1 MCSSSW
7 STRAIE
13 QMVVALRVVLQ
24 VLPWGAGSQAGA
36 DVEGTRHEG
45 TLENGGTLI
54 LLMDAM
60 SVIVE
65 VSKI

>member
-1 MCSSSW
+1 
-7 STRAIE
+7 
-13 QMVVALRVVLQ
+13 MVVALRVVLQ

-36 DVEGTRHEG
+36 DVEGPRHEG

-60 SVIVE
+60 SVVVE